1 MVNGGMRNGSAS
13 PLPPFIIPPFIIP
26 PFLHLA
32 MLPTTG
38 RLLGIDWGERRIGLA
53 LSDESQTLASPLETL
68 TRRRGKRFPMTRFLE
83 LVAQHQP
90 VGIVVG
96 LPLSPEGGESDSSTA
111 ARELA
116 DLVARRTSLP
126 VELSDERLTTSR
138 TLKLIRE
145 QSGSTRG
152 RKEEVDAMA
161 ASVLLQG
168 CLNARRG
175 GAT

>member
-1 MVNGGMRNGSAS
+1 MTS
-13 PLPPFIIPPFIIP
+13 LPR
-26 PFLHLA
+26 
-32 MLPTTG
+32 TG
-38 RLLGIDWGERRIGLA
+38 RLLAIDWGELRIGLA

-83 LVAQHQP
+83 LVTQHQP

-96 LPLSPEGGESDSSTA
+96 LPLSLEGGESESSTA

-116 DLVARRTSLP
+116 ELVGRRTSLP
-126 VELSDERLTTSR
+126 VELSDERLTTAR

-145 QSGSTRG
+145 QRGSTRG

-168 CLNARRG
+168 CLDARKG